1 MSYTIITNQKDVVKT
16 LEDCQFNQ
24 HLNRF
29 RDPKKQQEAM
39 RKAMETHQGVL
50 ALAVNN
56 DSIIGYTIILE
67 PETDERW
74 RQLDFLKMLGVIE
87 VAPLMRNQK
96 VAKKLLHALFSLEET
111 EKSIVISLECCWH
124 WDLKMTNGDPVQYM
138 NILKNVLE
146 SAGFEEYITN
156 EPDIACYDVNFMMAR
171 VGSEISISQVNQ
183 FTKLAMDTRY
193 LS

>member
-16 LEDCQFNQ
+16 LEYCQFDH

-29 RDPKKQQEAM
+29 RDPIKQQEAM
-39 RKAMETHQGVL
+39 CKAMETKQGKM
-50 ALAVNN
+50 ALAVHNH
-56 DSIIGYTIILE
+56 SIVGYTIILE

-74 RQLDFLKMLGVIE
+74 RGLDFLKMLGVIE
-87 VAPLMRNQK
+87 VAPRLRNQK
-96 VAKKLLHALFSLEET
+96 VAKKLLQDLFSLEET

-124 WDLKMTNGDPVQYM
+124 WDLKMTNGDPLQYRSM
-138 NILKNVLE
+138 LKHVLE
-146 SAGFEEYITN
+146 SVGFQEFRTN

-171 VGSEISISQVNQ
+171 VGSEISIDQVNQ
-183 FTKLAMDTRY
+183 FTKLAMDNRY